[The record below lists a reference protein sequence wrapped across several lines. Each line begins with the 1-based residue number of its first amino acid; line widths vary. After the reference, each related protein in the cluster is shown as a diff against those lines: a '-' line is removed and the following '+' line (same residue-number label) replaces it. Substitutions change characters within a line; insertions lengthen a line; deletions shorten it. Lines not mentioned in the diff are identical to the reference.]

1 MYVGKRDAHLTI
13 KVPMELCF
21 ETKFSGA
28 TWIEVLVPQDTDPKM
43 DPWMSFVVKPQQV
56 FWLTRGYNVIEEI
69 NKDTKIRCIKH
80 YTDEF
85 GNRRHIPET
94 EVMLDPYD
102 IMKAMDTFEEKKVRE
117 RYGIKR

>member
-1 MYVGKRDAHLTI
+1 MKVLKTANELRLEHMQMYFGKREEFKI
-13 KVPMELCF
+13 ELPLD
-21 ETKFSGA
+21 S
-28 TWIEVLVPQDTDPKM
+28 IIVHD
-43 DPWMSFVVKPQQV
+43 
-56 FWLTRGYNVIEEI
+56 VIEEI

-102 IMKAMDTFEEKKVRE
+102 IMKAMDNFEEKKVRE